1 MNGHFASVDI
11 WSLLWSAGRRHHLR
25 HPALGAGPPVHRS
38 RLRQAVARPASGRP
52 WPWWTTRTPMR
63 GVFEQPGDVGE
74 SLDVSDA
81 REVEIPAIGL
91 RLAREGL
98 LQVVA
103 APRSLQ
109 ALSCPLESSLRRL
122 GGERRGAAGTWRYGG
137 GRRAARPRPFLRQAA
152 LRPQA
157 RPVKWW
163 CSLRLQSKRV

>member
-1 MNGHFASVDI
+1 MGTLLRLTSGPSFSLWVADI
-11 WSLLWSAGRRHHLR
+11 TYVIQHSNQGRQYTTVGFGKRCR
-25 HPALGAGPPVHRS
+25 EA
-38 RLRQAVARPASGRP
+38 AVRPSWAR
-52 WPWWTTRTPMR
+52 WTTRTPMR
-63 GVFEQPGDVGE
+63 GVFEQPGDVGK
-74 SLDVSDA
+74 SLDVSAA

-152 LRPQA
+152 QRP
-157 RPVKWW
+157 
-163 CSLRLQSKRV
+163 